1 MLTRILAVVTLAL
14 TVAACTPI
22 EEADAPATA
31 AEPAAPIVDYYVSE
45 GTAAAGYPFAD
56 AVQVG
61 NMLFL
66 SGQIG
71 VQPETFQLVE
81 GGIETETRR
90 TLDNIGRILAARG
103 SSFEEI
109 VKCTVMLADI
119 VEWPAFN
126 GIYKEYF
133 PSGRY
138 PARSAFAASG
148 LALGARVEVEC
159 WATVK

>member
-1 MLTRILAVVTLAL
+1 MRETRILGLAAL
-14 TVAACTPI
+14 LVLAACR
-22 EEADAPATA
+22 
-31 AEPAAPIVDYYVSE
+31 PAAQSPSTSEAAAAPGAVDFYTSAE
-45 GTAAAGYPFAD
+45 TTAAGYPFAD

-61 NMLFL
+61 SLLFL
-66 SGQIG
+66 SGQVG
-71 VQPETFQLVE
+71 VEPETFELVD
-81 GGIETETRR
+81 GGIEAETRR

-103 SSFEEI
+103 LSFEDV

-119 VEWPAFN
+119 AEWPAFN
-126 GIYKEYF
+126 AIYREYF

-159 WATVK
+159 WAAVE